1 MKCEGLVQ
9 AVLDPSHFGRYSFQ
23 THSFIYFLFFI
34 KLFICYR
41 KKKKIIFGLYLG
53 ERSENRPF
61 EIFDAFP
68 WVTGLRLRSQIQ
80 KGLFSDPSP
89 I

>member
-1 MKCEGLVQ
+1 VEGLVQ
-9 AVLDPSHFGRYSFQ
+9 AVLDLSHFERYSFQ
-23 THSFIYFLFFI
+23 THSLIFYLCFFLNY
-34 KLFICYR
+34 LFVIGRR
-41 KKKKIIFGLYLG
+41 KKNIFGLYFG
-53 ERSENRPF
+53 EGSENRPF

-68 WVTGLRLRSQIQ
+68 WVTGLRLRSQIR